1 MLGFTVVGRN
11 TRQPHV
17 LHIMVQPILC
27 YGLALLGIATATTPH
42 SNSNN
47 LRIEADEKVSEDDA
61 LKYTMSWRPKEDSM
75 PEDALKENAKL
86 ALKTRDLPFAS
97 QVSKSMFLEYV
108 LPYSHFD
115 EPRDDWRPTM
125 YKTLLPFVEG
135 KATLKDAAE
144 ALFPAWSNAF
154 GKQLN
159 FKGDQTPQVMAPLSQ
174 TLAKGYASCT
184 GMSIFLAN
192 CMRAVGIPARIVG
205 VNEWNRPE
213 KGNHNW
219 VEIWMG
225 DHWNF
230 VDAVPSGDLVKWN
243 QTWFNDQAAK
253 QTSTPAVFAIM
264 SPLWGPEA
272 HHIYNM
278 SWRTPSAFVP
288 AIDVTMN
295 YAHPKIASAAV
306 FTWPINLLIV
316 VVIGVTVAGG
326 YVFKTAKDAKDNQ

>member
-1 MLGFTVVGRN
+1 
-11 TRQPHV
+11 
-17 LHIMVQPILC
+17 
-27 YGLALLGIATATTPH
+27 
-42 SNSNN
+42 
-47 LRIEADEKVSEDDA
+47 
-61 LKYTMSWRPKEDSM
+61 MSWRPKEDSM

-108 LPYSHFD
+108 LPY
-115 EPRDDWRPTM
+115 
-125 YKTLLPFVEG
+125 K
-135 KATLKDAAE
+135 
-144 ALFPAWSNAF
+144 
-154 GKQLN
+154 N